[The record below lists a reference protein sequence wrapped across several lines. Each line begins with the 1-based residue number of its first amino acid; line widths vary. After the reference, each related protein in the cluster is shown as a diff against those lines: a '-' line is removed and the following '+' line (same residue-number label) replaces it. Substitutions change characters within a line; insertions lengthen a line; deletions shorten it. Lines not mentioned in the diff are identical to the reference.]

1 MTTESELH
9 NGRQWSNNPIP
20 VKFSPELRFYSNP
33 LNSILSLFILS
44 SWIVVFWVDMEVKI
58 FVDHDD
64 GVEEL
69 NFPKRKMK
77 LVYRIGFVVSDAR

>member
-64 GVEEL
+64 GV
-69 NFPKRKMK
+69 K
-77 LVYRIGFVVSDAR
+77 D